1 MRDRAYLDFVR
12 DRVLEHIKL
21 NPSIRPYLG
30 EEMPKGKT
38 GPKPK
43 PKQEKPKR
51 QPVTAEAKRQRRNA
65 TKRRRYRERKQEQPR

>member
-1 MRDRAYLDFVR
+1 MRDRATLDFIR
-12 DRVLEHIKL
+12 DRVLENIQA
-21 NPSIRPYLG
+21 NPSLRPYLG
-30 EEMPKGKT
+30 EEAPKGKP

-65 TKRRRYRERKQEQPR
+65 TKRRLYRERKQEQPR